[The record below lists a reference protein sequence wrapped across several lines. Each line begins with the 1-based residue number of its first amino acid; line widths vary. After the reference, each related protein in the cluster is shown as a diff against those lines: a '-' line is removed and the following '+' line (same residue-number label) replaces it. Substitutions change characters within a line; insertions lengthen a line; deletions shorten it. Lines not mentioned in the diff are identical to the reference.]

1 MGKTG
6 SLKTYMLEFRVLIQ
20 SFLKARDF
28 LHIFIHTRMALTPFL
43 FVDKIITIDIWIGF
57 TRYYYIYFYFLYVL
71 EYSSVRWVR
80 CGCLCVCVC
89 VCVCVVCVC
98 VCVCVLCACVFFLL
112 ALNES
117 DHHYLIKTLPV
128 SKLTIKYTVIN
139 TWENNRNLFHINMHS
154 VKYFTRLRKLPLMS
168 FY

>member
-1 MGKTG
+1 MQNPVEQRQWRSVSAEAGVGEPVLTYSQRECSSMGKTG

-89 VCVCVVCVC
+89 VCVCCVC
-98 VCVCVLCACVFFLL
+98 VCVCVVCVCIF
-112 ALNES
+112 S
-117 DHHYLIKTLPV
+117 IG
-128 SKLTIKYTVIN
+128 SK
-139 TWENNRNLFHINMHS
+139 
-154 VKYFTRLRKLPLMS
+154 
-168 FY
+168 